1 MIAAWRDLWQHRAVL
16 WMLIRRDIKVQYRH
30 AALGFAWAVLK
41 PGLLM
46 IILTIVFS
54 HFARFPSEGLPYP
67 LWILAALIPWT
78 FFATALTS
86 GASSL
91 VSHHNLVTKI
101 RFPREIL
108 PMAANGAAVF
118 DLVIG
123 VTLLGGLMAYFQV
136 PLTIYALYAV
146 PLLLIMVL
154 WAMAVSLLLS
164 AVNVFYRDVRVVTP
178 LLIQILLFA
187 SPVLY
192 PLSVVPEKWRML
204 YAMNP
209 MAGVIDG
216 LRRSLLMGQAPE
228 PLSVA
233 TALASTGVLLA
244 VSYLYF
250 KRVEPEFADVV

>member
-1 MIAAWRDLWQHRAVL
+1 
-16 WMLIRRDIKVQYRH
+16 
-30 AALGFAWAVLK
+30 
-41 PGLLM
+41 
-46 IILTIVFS
+46 LTV
-54 HFARFPSEGLPYP
+54 
-67 LWILAALIPWT
+67 
-78 FFATALTS
+78 
-86 GASSL
+86 
-91 VSHHNLVTKI
+91 
-101 RFPREIL
+101 
-108 PMAANGAAVF
+108 
-118 DLVIG
+118 
-123 VTLLGGLMAYFQV
+123 
-136 PLTIYALYAV
+136 YALYAV
-146 PLLLIMVL
+146 PLLLIMIL